1 MSNEPR
7 DCKLQE
13 EESRERLKTITN
25 NELKAKIKLS
35 FGKIIDVRSKE
46 EFDKFHI
53 KGAISVPLEE
63 LEDNL
68 DKFDKKEELNVICNT
83 GNKTKKAGK
92 IFEDNGFEMVSLVLP
107 GMKEW

>member
-1 MSNEPR
+1 MSTECEN
-7 DCKLQE
+7 QE
-13 EESRERLKTITN
+13 QESKERLKTITN

-35 FGKIIDVRSKE
+35 FGKIVDVRTKE
-46 EFDKFHI
+46 QFEENHI
-53 KGAISVPLEE
+53 DGAISIPLEE

-68 DKFDKKEELNVICNT
+68 DKLDKKEEINVICNT

-92 IFEDNGFEMVSLVLP
+92 ILEDNGFEMISMVLP

>member
-1 MSNEPR
+1 MSK

-13 EESRERLKTITN
+13 EEARERLKTISN

-35 FGKIIDVRSKE
+35 FGTIIDVRTKE
-46 EFDKFHI
+46 QFEENHI
-53 KGAISVPLEE
+53 DGAISIPLDQ

-68 DKFDKKEELNVICNT
+68 DRFDKKEEINVICNT
-83 GNKTKKAGK
+83 GDKSKKAAK
-92 IFEDNGFEMVSLVLP
+92 ILEDNGFEMVSIVLP

>member
-1 MSNEPR
+1 MST
-7 DCKLQE
+7 DCERQE
-13 EESRERLKTITN
+13 EESKKRLKTITN

-35 FGKIIDVRSKE
+35 FGKIIDVRTKE
-46 EFDKFHI
+46 QFEENHI
-53 KGAISVPLEE
+53 DGAISIPLDE

-92 IFEDNGFEMVSLVLP
+92 ILEDNGFEMVSMVLP